1 MGKLQRAKR
10 PLEDSPLLHFFR
22 TLGGVSIYVIAFVFG
37 GLLTYFWFSATFL
50 SPAEEGSQQVV
61 PFNVEKGWN
70 IKTISKALE
79 EKELINDWWSVYLLS
94 RLQQDKIAKNGVINI
109 FPGEYRITKGM
120 TPNEVL
126 QALVKGELI
135 YYEILIPEG
144 TRIKDMPDMM
154 ARSGLVTPEEALT
167 ALQDKTLI
175 AEQNIPASS
184 LEGYVFPD
192 TYKFTRS
199 EDATSM
205 VRKMLEEGTKKRTKE
220 MYEKA
225 VSLGLTFHQI
235 LTLASI
241 IEKETGDPAERPII
255 SSVFHNRLR
264 IGMPL
269 QTDPTVIY
277 GIENFDGNLT
287 KQQLTEPGPY
297 NTYLNTGLPPTPICS
312 PGLDAINAALNPEE
326 TEYLYFVSR
335 GDGTHQFSASYK
347 EHREAVKR
355 YQSKP
360 AEKVEVK
367 AEVKAVEA
375 NPQDSQ
381 AQTEAEQI
389 LERELQ
395 KQQQLQQLSPS
406 PNEASPPS

>member
-1 MGKLQRAKR
+1 M
-10 PLEDSPLLHFFR
+10 EDSPFLRFFR

-37 GLLTYFWFSATFL
+37 GLLTYFWFNATFL
-50 SPAEEGSQQVV
+50 SPVEEGSQQVV

-70 IKTISKALE
+70 IKTISKELE
-79 EKELINDWWSVYLLS
+79 NKELIRDWWSVYLLS
-94 RLQQDKIAKNGVINI
+94 RLQQDKIAKNGIINI

-126 QALVKGELI
+126 QALVRGDLI
-135 YYEILIPEG
+135 YYDILIPEG

-154 ARSGLVTPEEALT
+154 ARSGLVTPEEARA

-175 AEQNIPASS
+175 AGQNIPASS

-205 VRKMLEEGTKKRTKE
+205 VRKMLEEGANKRTKE

-312 PGLDAINAALNPEE
+312 PGLDAINAALNPDE

-360 AEKVEVK
+360 AEK
-367 AEVKAVEA
+367 AEVKAVET
-375 NPQDSQ
+375 NQPDPQ

-395 KQQQLQQLSPS
+395 RQQQQEMRP
-406 PNEASPPS
+406 PTADEVSPPS